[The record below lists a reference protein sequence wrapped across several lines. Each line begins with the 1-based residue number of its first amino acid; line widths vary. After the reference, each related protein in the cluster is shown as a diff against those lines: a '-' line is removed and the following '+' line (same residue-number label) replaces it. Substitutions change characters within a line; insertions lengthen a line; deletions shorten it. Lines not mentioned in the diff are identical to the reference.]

1 MTMFHT
7 SCYRN
12 AMRFALFCSFLQGY
26 VIGVANA
33 QDFPAKPI
41 RIVVGFTAGGSNDIV
56 ARYLAPKLG
65 EILGIQVVVENRP
78 GANAIIG
85 TEFVAKSAADGYT
98 LLLGSVSSLVLIPLV
113 YSTIPYDTLKD
124 FTGLTTVAMTP
135 QGIIVNPSLPVR
147 SLKELIALA
156 KSRPAKINFG
166 SAGNG
171 GLGHL
176 TIELLKTTAGI
187 NVQHIAYKGLT
198 PALTDVL
205 GGQIEGAISD
215 LPAMIPHIKSG
226 KLRALAVTSERRA
239 PLLPDVPTAAERG
252 FPMLLAVN
260 WFAFLTPAKT
270 PPAVVEKLHGALVKA
285 AMLPE
290 MKGRLLAVGIESA
303 TNPSPEAFTGYL
315 RDELSRWSKV
325 VKQAGVHVDQ

>member
-1 MTMFHT
+1 MTVLQTF
-7 SCYRN
+7 CYGK
-12 AMRFALFCSFLQGY
+12 AMRCALACALFQ
-26 VIGVANA
+26 VHAAGVAYA
-33 QDFPAKPI
+33 QDFPSKPM

-56 ARYLAPKLG
+56 ARYLAPTLG
-65 EILGIQVVVENRP
+65 ELLGTQVVVENRP

-98 LLLGSVSSLVLIPLV
+98 LLLGSVSSLVLNPLV
-113 YSTIPYDTLKD
+113 YAKIPYDTLKD

-156 KSRPAKINFG
+156 KSQPAKINFG

-176 TIELLKTTAGI
+176 TIELLKITAGI

-239 PLLPDVPTAAERG
+239 PLLPDVPTAVERG
-252 FPMLLAVN
+252 FPVLLAVN

-285 AMLPE
+285 ATLPE
-290 MKGRLLAVGIESA
+290 MKERLLAVGIESA
-303 TNPSPEAFTGYL
+303 THASPEVFTGYL

-325 VKQAGVHVDQ
+325 VKQAGVHVEQ